1 MRIRKQEAPQ
11 RVCSLRRGCHGS
23 GLLSGVRTV
32 SKMRC
37 ILVLCLIVCPLALLI
52 VMEGQAHTEMINI
65 LAGWIALGFIMLMP
79 LSHWF
84 SDLLVL
90 RSVREL
96 NTLCEQMKT
105 GNLTPF
111 AEPPTEPEGGDA
123 LQALRYN
130 MFWIGHI
137 IDSRQR
143 ALNGAMRN
151 LHVAQE
157 QLVQSIEYAG
167 LIQNAFLPS
176 KQTLHELFAD
186 HFLIWDQRD
195 AVGGDAYWVKRTERG
210 FFLAVVD
217 CTGHGVPGAFMTL
230 IVHSLFER
238 LEVNAM
244 QGDPAAVIGAMNR
257 SIRQALA
264 QDRENP
270 LSDDGMDCAVVY
282 VDVADGM
289 LHFAG
294 ARSSLY
300 VRSVQGEVLEIK
312 GDRCGAGY
320 VRTPE
325 DHVFSS
331 QSLRIAPGMRFY
343 CLSDGLVDQVGGVK
357 HLPFGKSRFKDFVSR
372 CGELPFD
379 RQKVLLEEQFKEY
392 MGREARRD
400 DVTVLGF
407 MMHTR

>member
-1 MRIRKQEAPQ
+1 MMNRNKEAAQ
-11 RVCSLRRGCHGS
+11 RVRSPRRCNKGC
-23 GLLSGVRTV
+23 GLAGIRTV
-32 SKMRC
+32 SKMRG
-37 ILVLCLIVCPLALLI
+37 ILVLSLIACPLALLI
-52 VMEGQAHTEMINI
+52 AMEGQAHTGMINI
-65 LAGWIALGFIMLMP
+65 LAGWIALGFILLMP
-79 LSHWF
+79 LSHWL
-84 SDLLVL
+84 SELLVL
-90 RSVREL
+90 RQVREL
-96 NTLCEQMKT
+96 NGLCEQMKS

-111 AEPPTEPEGGDA
+111 AELPAEPEGGDP
-123 LQALRYN
+123 LQSLRCN

-151 LHVAQE
+151 LHTAQE
-157 QLVQSIEYAG
+157 QLVESIEYAG

-176 KQTLHELFAD
+176 EQTLHELFAD

-195 AVGGDAYWVKRTERG
+195 AVGGDAYWVKRTQNG

-238 LEVNAM
+238 LEVNALE
-244 QGDPAAVIGAMNR
+244 GNPAGVVSAMNR
-257 SIRQALA
+257 SIRQSLA
-264 QDRENP
+264 QDRDNP

-282 VDVADGM
+282 VDTAGGM

-294 ARSSLY
+294 ARSSLF
-300 VRSVQGEVLEIK
+300 VRSAQGDVLEIK
-312 GDRCGAGY
+312 GCRCGAGY

-325 DHVFSS
+325 DYEFMNH
-331 QSLRIAPGMRFY
+331 SLRMEPDSRFY
-343 CLSDGLVDQVGGVK
+343 CLTDGLTDQVGGVK
-357 HLPFGKSRFKDFVSR
+357 HLPFGKSRFKHFISA
-372 CGELPFD
+372 CGALPFV
-379 RQKVLLEEQFKEY
+379 RQKALLEAQFKEY

-407 MMHTR
+407 MVNAR